1 MLMNEFT
8 LMNSV
13 LEFRPVVAGVT
24 NTSSTSSAS
33 NQNVYVM
40 GDFAL
45 LEVLQIVKQAGWTV
59 TGVHNQMILES
70 PKTSFMH

>member
-24 NTSSTSSAS
+24 NTSSTSSTS

-59 TGVHNQMILES
+59 TGVHNQMVLES

>member
-1 MLMNEFT
+1 
-8 LMNSV
+8 
-13 LEFRPVVAGVT
+13 
-24 NTSSTSSAS
+24 
-33 NQNVYVM
+33 M

>member
-13 LEFRPVVAGVT
+13 LEFRPVVASVT
-24 NTSSTSSAS
+24 NTSSTS